1 MPFCCQCG
9 NQVAASDR
17 YCGSCGT
24 AQAAAPPP
32 NSASSAP
39 PNDIPRTEPFSPQF
53 GFWNARTASRLC
65 YFPWF
70 GWIACVL
77 ALASHRFQ
85 RDYEVRFHAF
95 QGLYLFVAWLLV
107 DWVVSPMLRLS
118 GYGLWQPMPHMSGGM
133 LHLLIFAAWIVM
145 FFKAKRGE
153 HYRLPIIGDLAERT
167 VAEQRVG

>member
-1 MPFCCQCG
+1 MPYCCQCG

-24 AQAAAPPP
+24 PQAAA
-32 NSASSAP
+32 ASQGNAANARA
-39 PNDIPRTEPFSPQF
+39 NDFATN
-53 GFWNARTASRLC
+53 GFWNPRTAARLC
-65 YFPWF
+65 YFPWL

-77 ALASHRFQ
+77 VLGTERFR
-85 RDYEVRFHAF
+85 RDNEVRFHAF

-107 DWVVSPMLRLS
+107 DWVISPMLRMTH
-118 GYGLWQPMPHMSGGM
+118 YGFWQPVPFMGGGV

-153 HYRLPIIGDLAERT
+153 HYRLPILGDLAERT